1 MFECQDEWVFP
12 LQLAS
17 MLFASVTGFAGIAT
31 FSSPSWQPWQH
42 LSGVFDLTAPRSDG
56 RLVAAAA
63 GHLFLVTHD
72 GTIAPF
78 ADGADGYHAAS
89 GPEAYIALSPGL
101 HVAAAGCDFARDD
114 LFVLRPG
121 KPIGITRVDPGGRAT
136 NFADI
141 GGIDSLNGIV
151 FDTVGR
157 FDHRLL
163 VTGPHNQHS
172 VVLAI
177 DCKGEIV
184 PITDAAPPLEGGLA
198 VAPVGFGTHAGE
210 LIAPDEN
217 SGAMLAISAGGQSSL
232 LVASG
237 IAHGGDIG
245 VESAAFVPP
254 GFSAGGAA
262 YVADRATANNPHAG
276 TDTILRLSANE
287 LTAEGVREGDLLVGA
302 EGGGVTINVHCAT
315 TCSARTIVST
325 ATSAHLEGHLV
336 LVANQQHPSTTS
348 LPAVSDLGSQRSQTI
363 FRLAIGVLVAAA
375 LFFFVALRVRRGG
388 LRRP

>member
-42 LSGVFDLTAPRSDG
+42 LSGVFDLTAPRRDG

-121 KPIGITRVDPGGRAT
+121 KPIGITRVDPSGHAT
-136 NFADI
+136 NLADI

-151 FDTVGR
+151 LDTVAR

-172 VVLAI
+172 TLDAI
-177 DCKGEIV
+177 DCKGRIL
-184 PITDAAPPLEGGLA
+184 PI
-198 VAPVGFGTHAGE
+198 
-210 LIAPDEN
+210 
-217 SGAMLAISAGGQSSL
+217 
-232 LVASG
+232 
-237 IAHGGDIG
+237 
-245 VESAAFVPP
+245 
-254 GFSAGGAA
+254 
-262 YVADRATANNPHAG
+262 
-276 TDTILRLSANE
+276 
-287 LTAEGVREGDLLVGA
+287 
-302 EGGGVTINVHCAT
+302 
-315 TCSARTIVST
+315 
-325 ATSAHLEGHLV
+325 
-336 LVANQQHPSTTS
+336 
-348 LPAVSDLGSQRSQTI
+348 
-363 FRLAIGVLVAAA
+363 
-375 LFFFVALRVRRGG
+375 
-388 LRRP
+388 